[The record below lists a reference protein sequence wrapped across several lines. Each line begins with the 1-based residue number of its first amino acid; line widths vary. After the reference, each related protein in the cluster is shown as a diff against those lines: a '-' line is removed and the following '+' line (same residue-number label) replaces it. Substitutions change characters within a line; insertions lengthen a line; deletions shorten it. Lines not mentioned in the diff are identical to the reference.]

1 MNEQL
6 QTALAEMLGKA
17 NSGIDAGASFLQ
29 AQLPDVIQQLL
40 VWNFT
45 KSLIIGA
52 ACSVAAIIGLILAV
66 RLGTKYAKQSR
77 KRGLAWDKYNHMSA
91 SDVEMDVRRAARE
104 EYQQTPDGDPADL
117 VVAIAGGVAGAVLV
131 APAAMQSLKAFQIWL
146 APKIYLIE
154 YAASLAK

>member
-40 VWNFT
+40 AWKATQSVLWFSLPIIALVVFVNLAGWICR
-45 KSLIIGA
+45 KSEPMDRDEKAFVAWITLIP
-52 ACSVAAIIGLILAV
+52 VTILAV
-66 RLGTKYAKQSR
+66 
-77 KRGLAWDKYNHMSA
+77 
-91 SDVEMDVRRAARE
+91 
-104 EYQQTPDGDPADL
+104 
-117 VVAIAGGVAGAVLV
+117 IAGCNMDWL
-131 APAAMQSLKAFQIWL
+131 QIL
-146 APKIYLIE
+146 IAPKIYLIE